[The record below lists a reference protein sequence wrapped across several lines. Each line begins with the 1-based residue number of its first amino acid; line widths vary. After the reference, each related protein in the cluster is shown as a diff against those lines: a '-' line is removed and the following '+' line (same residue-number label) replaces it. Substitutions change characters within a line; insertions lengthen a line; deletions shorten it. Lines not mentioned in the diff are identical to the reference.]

1 MSHDR
6 EMGKSS
12 KRLRHLKTGR
22 KEYGAQSEEYRIA
35 MTTTSCLYDAAK
47 AAEEEAR
54 IAAAA
59 AKSRETAAG
68 KAAADKAAADKAA
81 AEAKSRVRVRTHHI

>member
-1 MSHDR
+1 
-6 EMGKSS
+6 MGRSS

-54 IAAAA
+54 IAAA
-59 AKSRETAAG
+59 KNRETAAG
-68 KAAADKAAADKAA
+68 KAAADKAA